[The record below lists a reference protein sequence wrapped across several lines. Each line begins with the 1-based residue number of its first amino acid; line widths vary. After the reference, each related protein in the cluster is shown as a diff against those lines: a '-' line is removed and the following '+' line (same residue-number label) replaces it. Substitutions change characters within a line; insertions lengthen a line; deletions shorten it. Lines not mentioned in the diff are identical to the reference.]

1 LKLARVLADEN
12 IPFSAVELL
21 EQLGHEVK
29 WVVSAGL
36 QGADDET
43 LHDLAVAEKR
53 IIVSFDDYFGQRA
66 YTCPERPPGIVILKF
81 KPRNASEVRTRLQEA
96 IAEVRDL
103 SGKLVIVQRTIVR
116 VRVLD

>member
-1 LKLARVLADEN
+1 MR
-12 IPFSAVELL
+12 P
-21 EQLGHEVK
+21 
-29 WVVSAGL
+29 
-36 QGADDET
+36 

-53 IIVSFDDYFGQRA
+53 IIVSFMTTLGQRA

-81 KPRNASEVRTRLQEA
+81 KPRNASEVGTRLQEA
-96 IAEVRDL
+96 IAEVRGL